1 MTKHRSLGVKL
12 IAAYLCMEA
21 AVLIIAIVVALMRPE
36 LQPGASD
43 FISHLEPYIQAFK
56 VFSNRRMSLK
66 EAKGR
71 RSRVFVL
78 SGFER

>member
-1 MTKHRSLGVKL
+1 MFEDSIKL
-12 IAAYLCMEA
+12 EDQDEQKPTDEESKSGWWIG
-21 AVLIIAIVVALMRPE
+21 P
-36 LQPGASD
+36 
-43 FISHLEPYIQAFK
+43 